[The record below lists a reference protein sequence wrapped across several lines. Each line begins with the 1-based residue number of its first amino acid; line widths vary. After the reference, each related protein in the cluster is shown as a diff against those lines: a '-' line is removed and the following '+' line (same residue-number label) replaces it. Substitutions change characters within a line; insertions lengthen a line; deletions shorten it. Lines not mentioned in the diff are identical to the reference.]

1 MSQTLMLAILI
12 YKIFVQ
18 VEHHL
23 T

>member
-18 VEHHL
+18 IEHHL